1 MDNIRLKMIHLDWIV
16 IICLRELRIPT
27 DSLDLPNGA
36 DHLTV
41 GEAGDRVEGL
51 MEQILASKIQALL
64 RLTLTSSTL
73 LDMLLKIL

>member
-27 DSLDLPNGA
+27 DSLDLPDGA
-36 DHLTV
+36 DHFTV

-51 MEQILASKIQALL
+51 MEQILASNLFDIIHLHLQHYW
-64 RLTLTSSTL
+64 
-73 LDMLLKIL
+73 ICC

>member
-27 DSLDLPNGA
+27 DSLDLPDGA
-36 DHLTV
+36 DHFTV

-51 MEQILASKIQALL
+51 MEQILASKLQGLL
-64 RLTLTSSTL
+64 HMTLTSSTL
-73 LDMLLKIL
+73 LEMLVKTL

>member
-1 MDNIRLKMIHLDWIV
+1 MDIIRLKMIHLDWIV

-27 DSLDLPNGA
+27 DSLDLADGA
-36 DHLTV
+36 DHFTV